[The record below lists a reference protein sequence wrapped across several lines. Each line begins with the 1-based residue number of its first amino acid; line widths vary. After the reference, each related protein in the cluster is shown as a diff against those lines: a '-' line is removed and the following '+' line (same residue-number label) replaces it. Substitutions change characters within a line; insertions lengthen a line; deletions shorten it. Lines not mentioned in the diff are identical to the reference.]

1 MSSSHDRS
9 PVWQVKP
16 RLRPLNR
23 ASKVVKKCT
32 IFAMPRRNLH
42 APVRVSSALQREF
55 PQMDRRATEVLI
67 NLIRTDSLVTTALS
81 RRFRYHGLS
90 LSGFNALVLLRQAPD
105 GVNPHEIAD
114 RLLVT
119 RAAVTAI
126 LDALEARGLV
136 RRDRSGADG
145 RMALIAI
152 TAAGK
157 KLLDGLLP
165 EHFAAERAMASVL
178 GANEKELLISLLGRL
193 QLHLEGPS
201 EDITLVE

>member
-1 MSSSHDRS
+1 
-9 PVWQVKP
+9 
-16 RLRPLNR
+16 
-23 ASKVVKKCT
+23 
-32 IFAMPRRNLH
+32 MPRRNLH

-55 PQMDRRATEVLI
+55 PQMDRRATEALI

-81 RRFRYHGLS
+81 RRFRRHGLS
-90 LSGFNALVLLRQAPD
+90 LSGFNALVILRQAPE

-126 LDALEARGLV
+126 LDALAAKGLV
-136 RRDRSGADG
+136 SRNPSGTDG
-145 RMALIAI
+145 RMTLIEI

-157 KLLDGLLP
+157 NLLDRLLP

-193 QLHLEGPS
+193 QLHLGSREL
-201 EDITLVE
+201 EETVAE

>member
-1 MSSSHDRS
+1 M
-9 PVWQVKP
+9 
-16 RLRPLNR
+16 
-23 ASKVVKKCT
+23 A
-32 IFAMPRRNLH
+32 RRNLH
-42 APVRVSSALQREF
+42 APVRVSSALRREF

-81 RRFRYHGLS
+81 RRFRRYGIS
-90 LSGFNALVLLRQAPD
+90 LSGFNALVILRQTPD

-126 LDALEARGLV
+126 LNSLEAKGLV
-136 RRDRSGADG
+136 RRERSGADG
-145 RMALIAI
+145 RMTLIVIA
-152 TAAGK
+152 AAGR

-193 QLHLEGPS
+193 QLHLGAQAQKVRIAE
-201 EDITLVE
+201 